1 MFWFDRENPDVV
13 FGDIRNEDH
22 VLCDGRALKISPDMP
37 IDFRAMPF
45 ADAAF
50 KLVVFDPP
58 HLIHVGEKSWM
69 FKKYGGLSKTWQEDI
84 RVGFSECF
92 RVLQRDGVLVFKWNE
107 DQIKTSEIL
116 KLTDQKPLFGHPSG
130 RRAKTQWICFM
141 KT

>member
-13 FGDIRNEDH
+13 FGDIRDEDH
-22 VLCDGRALKISPDMP
+22 VLCDGRALKIRPDIP
-37 IDFRAMPF
+37 IDFRNMPF
-45 ADAAF
+45 ADAVF

-69 FKKYGGLSKTWQEDI
+69 FKKYGGLSKSWQEDV
-84 RVGFSECF
+84 RAGFGECF
-92 RVLQRDGVLVFKWNE
+92 RVLQKDGVLIFKWNE
-107 DQIKTSEIL
+107 YQIKTSEIL